1 MYVIPFADDPFIWD
15 GALFI
20 HQGEPGRIHP
30 YPLEKLKVFPEARLL
45 HRFHPQVQI
54 DIPPQLP

>member
-15 GALFI
+15 GTLFL

-30 YPLEKLKVFPEARLL
+30 YTLEKLKSLSRGKATTP
-45 HRFHPQVQI
+45 
-54 DIPPQLP
+54 IPS